1 MQTKTVVR
9 CAVALTPDL
18 VGQPTP
24 RLRAFAQRG
33 AMVPLGGVTPA
44 VTATVQST
52 YLTGLMP
59 SGHGAVGNGWLF
71 RDTMEVRLW
80 QQSNRLVHGPKVWE
94 KAPGITCANLSWW
107 FAMYS
112 SADVTVTPRP
122 MYPADGRKIPDC
134 YTKPSDLRDELQ
146 AELGQFPL
154 FKFWGPGASI
164 DSTKWLAEAAKRV
177 EARFGPDLSLV
188 YLPHLD
194 YGLQKK
200 GPVLPAIASDLAE
213 LDAVVGDLIDFYEGR
228 GARVIVLSEYGI
240 VPVSRPVH
248 PNRVLRE
255 AGLIAYRME
264 LGREVIDIGGSE
276 AFAMADHQLAH
287 VYVRDPARVPEVRAL
302 LEGVAG
308 VGEVLDE
315 AGKREYG
322 LDHERS
328 GELVLIAQPDSWFT
342 YYYWLDDAKAP
353 DYART
358 VDIHRKPG
366 YDPVELFLDPAIK
379 LPPLA
384 LGSRL
389 VKKKLGFRTLMDVI
403 PLDATLVRGSHG
415 RIPDDPSKGPLLMT
429 RQADLID
436 GDLAATDVHDL
447 ILRHLGV
454 PAREAAAR

>member
-1 MQTKTVVR
+1 
-9 CAVALTPDL
+9 
-18 VGQPTP
+18 
-24 RLRAFAQRG
+24 
-33 AMVPLGGVTPA
+33 MVPLGGVTPA

-52 YLTGLMP
+52 YLTGLPP

-80 QQSNRLVHGPKVWE
+80 QQSNRLVQAPKVWE
-94 KAPGITCANLSWW
+94 AAPGITTANLSWW

-134 YTKPSDLRDELQ
+134 YTKPGDLRDR
-146 AELGQFPL
+146 P
-154 FKFWGPGASI
+154 PGASSASSRCSSSGGRRPRSSRRAGSPRPPSASSSASGPTSRS
-164 DSTKWLAEAAKRV
+164 STCRTSTTRCRSAAR
-177 EARFGPDLSLV
+177 RS
-188 YLPHLD
+188 
-194 YGLQKK
+194 
-200 GPVLPAIASDLAE
+200 PASAGELGE
-213 LDAVVGDLIDFYEGR
+213 LDSVVGDLIDFYEAR

-248 PNRVLRE
+248 PNRVLRS

-264 LGREVIDIGGSE
+264 LGREVLDIGGSP

-287 VYVRDPARVPEVRAL
+287 VYVQDRARIPEVAAL
-302 LEGVAG
+302 FEATPG

-322 LDHERS
+322 LDHDRS
-328 GELVLIAQPDSWFT
+328 GELVLIAEPDAWFT
-342 YYYWLDDAKAP
+342 YYYWEDDERAP

-366 YDPVELFLDPAIK
+366 YDPVELFLDPAIRV
-379 LPPLA
+379 PPLA

-389 VKKKLGFRTLMDVI
+389 VRKKLGFRTLMDVI
-403 PLDATLVRGSHG
+403 PLDATLVKGSHG

-429 RQADLID
+429 RQADLLESD
-436 GDLAATDVHDL
+436 RPAATAVHDL

-454 PAREAAAR
+454 QVRDAAAR